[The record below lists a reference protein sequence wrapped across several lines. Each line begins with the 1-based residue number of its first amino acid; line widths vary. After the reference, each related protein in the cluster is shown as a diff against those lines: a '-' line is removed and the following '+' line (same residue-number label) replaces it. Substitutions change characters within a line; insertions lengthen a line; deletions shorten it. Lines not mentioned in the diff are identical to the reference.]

1 MSEKKRIAHVARK
14 TAETDITCTLNLDG
28 EGKSDVSTGVGFLD
42 HMLRSFA
49 KHGFFDLTL
58 SCTGDLDVDCHH
70 TIEDVGIV
78 LGTAIA
84 EAVGDKKGIR
94 RFGESI
100 LPMDEALILCAVDL
114 SGRPVLGFDASFHTE
129 RVGTYDTQMVHE
141 FFYAVSYSAGMNLH
155 LKELAGENDHH
166 IIEGMYKA
174 FARALD
180 MAVSKDPRIKDVLST
195 KGSL

>member
-1 MSEKKRIAHVARK
+1 MCELKRIAQVSRK

-28 EGKSDVSTGVGFLD
+28 EGQSEISTGVGFLD

-58 SCTGDLDVDCHH
+58 TCRGDLDVDCHH

-84 EAVGDKKGIR
+84 RGVGDKKGIR

-180 MAVSKDPRIKDVLST
+180 MAISTDPCIKDVLST

>member
-100 LPMDEALILCAVDL
+100 LPMDEALILCAIDL